1 MSTSVAFPL
10 TPETKVFVAGGNGL
24 VGSAVI
30 RQLRQRGVERIDA
43 PRSSELDLRNREAVF
58 SHLQKSQPDVV
69 IDAAARVGGIHANN
83 TYPAEFLSDNLQIQV
98 NLMDAAAANNVP
110 KFVFLGSSCIYPKF
124 APQPI
129 PEDSLLTGDL
139 EPTNSAYAIAKIAG
153 IEQIK
158 SHRRQYHRAWISAMP
173 TNIYGPFDN
182 FHPEDSHV
190 VPALIR
196 RIHEAKRDRSPTVTI
211 WGSGTPL
218 REFLYVDDLA
228 RAIVYL
234 LEHYDSDDII
244 NVGSGEEVSIR
255 ELAETIVEVVDY
267 PGKLVFDTTKPDG
280 TPRKFLDNSRIEAL
294 GWKAQVSLRD
304 GLAET
309 YRWFLEHEDSFRGRQ
324 EP

>member
-10 TPETKVFVAGGNGL
+10 TTETKVFVAGGNGL

-43 PRSSELDLRNREAVF
+43 PRSSELDFRNREAVF

-69 IDAAARVGGIHANN
+69 IDAAAKVGGIHANN

-98 NLMDAAAANNVP
+98 NLMDAAAANNVT

-196 RIHEAKRDRSPTVTI
+196 RIHEAKRDGSPTVTI